1 MKLLVVGMHRSG
13 TSAVG
18 RLLSNMGIPTADS
31 GALIGA
37 DSHNRL
43 GHFEIRALT
52 DFNDDLLAELGGHW
66 AAPPPPGTDATQ
78 RQMAESDWGDRA
90 RVLLDTYLPNE
101 SWYWKDPRLS
111 LLLPFWTTI
120 IGTETCVLFVHR
132 TPDTV
137 AASLAARNGFSRELS
152 LALWKRYVFGA
163 AADLDQAT
171 CFAIAFDSLVEQPDE
186 VLPQLRAWLE
196 SKGAAL
202 DDLVETPI
210 VGSERHH
217 VPEPHAEWIGPP
229 DLRGFTGEWRPLSVE
244 PADPA
249 VPLSA
254 AAPALVAV
262 IEELEQF
269 RSDAQRALDDAQQAL
284 DEQTA
289 ELNAGRA
296 EAQAAVDHA
305 LQELEENQTV
315 AQAELDRLNVET
327 ATRLDAARA
336 EIGRLTTDLHAIRD
350 DFARLVTE
358 HEELTRET
366 AHLSHVLDQ
375 ERSSTAYQAIAAY
388 RRVADRVLPPG
399 STRRS
404 AYERSVGTARNAIHR
419 RRMHHDTAPT
429 GVVGPDVRTLQLRCS
444 EQPVASLVIP
454 VHGGIDITER
464 LLESIAQ
471 HTSIPHEVI
480 VIDDASP
487 DDLPALLAQ
496 VEGIQVITNVDN
508 QGYLRS
514 TNLGASAARGEFVVL
529 LNSDTEVTPQWL
541 EHLLEPFDEPDVGAV
556 GARLVYPDGQ
566 LQEAGSIIWSDGNGW
581 NYGKGGWAHRFDVMR
596 RREVDYCSAA
606 CLAVRRSVW
615 TELGGFDERYAP
627 AYYEDADLCFG
638 IRNLGMKVIYQPR
651 ALIVHHEGASH
662 GTDLES
668 GMKAHQVANRA
679 TFAAKWREQLADQPA
694 PDPNRVRRASDR
706 ETGPCILVV
715 DHVVP
720 TPDRDAGSLRMSIM
734 LELLREQGFRVRFF
748 PDNQFQY
755 SPYEEPL
762 QALGIEVAYGSIDP
776 MGYLTEHGGDF
787 DLAILS
793 RPQVAIKWL
802 PILRTAYADLPV
814 VYDMVDLHQ
823 LREERQA
830 AQTGENTQSSS
841 QVIGEIEDLLV
852 RVCDMTFAVTEE
864 EATIMRH
871 RWPGAELAII
881 PTIHERERSRT
892 PFDERHGLLFVGSW
906 AHHPNRDAIAWIV
919 EEIQPLLRDRLP
931 GVRTHIV
938 GSDVPP
944 DVAGG
949 DDDIVVHG
957 WVEDLD
963 GLFDQ
968 IRLSVAPLRYG
979 AGMKGKVGDSLARGV
994 PIVVTP
1000 VAAEGF
1006 DLGAFDLRPTGDAL
1020 SFVDRVVELYTD
1032 RDAWER
1038 TADGGMAAVT
1048 ERTGRNAVKARLE
1061 AALTQLLG
1069 PSDSSGCGR
1078 AHER

>member
-18 RLLSNMGIPTADS
+18 RLLSNLGIPTADS

-37 DSHNRL
+37 DDHNRL

-52 DFNDDLLAELGGHW
+52 DFNDEVLSELGGHW
-66 AAPPPPGTDATQ
+66 AAPPPPGTHATQ
-78 RQMAESDWGDRA
+78 RQMAETVWGDRA
-90 RVLLDTYLPNE
+90 RLLLDTYLPQQT
-101 SWYWKDPRLS
+101 WYWKDPRLS

-120 IGTETCVLFVHR
+120 IGTGTLVLFVHR
-132 TPDTV
+132 APDPV
-137 AASLAARNGFSRELS
+137 AASLALRNGFSRDFS

-163 AADLDQAT
+163 ATDLDPAT
-171 CFAIAFDSLVEQPDE
+171 CFSIAFDSLVERPDD
-186 VLPQLRAWLE
+186 VVPQLRAWLE
-196 SKGAAL
+196 SKGAVL
-202 DDLVETPI
+202 DELVDAPV

-217 VPEPHAEWIGPP
+217 VPELDAEWIGPP
-229 DLRGFTGEWRPLSVE
+229 DLRGFTGEWRPLVVE
-244 PADPA
+244 ADDPA

-262 IEELEQF
+262 TGELEQL
-269 RSDAQRALDDAQQAL
+269 RADAQQAL
-284 DEQTA
+284 DEQTD
-289 ELNAGRA
+289 ELTAVRA
-296 EAQAAVDHA
+296 EAQTAIDSA
-305 LQELEENQTV
+305 LGELAENQAV
-315 AQAELDRLNVET
+315 AQAELDRLNAET
-327 ATRLDAARA
+327 AMRLDAARA

-358 HEELTRET
+358 HEELGRET

-388 RRVADRVLPPG
+388 RRAAGRVLPAG

-404 AYERSVGTARNAIHR
+404 AYERSVGTVRKTIHGR
-419 RRMHHDTAPT
+419 RLHHATSSTSAA
-429 GVVGPDVRTLQLRCS
+429 GPDDQTLRLHRA

-454 VHGGIDITER
+454 VHGGIEITER
-464 LLESIAQ
+464 LLGSIAR

-487 DDLPALLAQ
+487 DDLPARLAR
-496 VEGIQVITNVDN
+496 VEGIQLITNVEN
-508 QGYLRS
+508 QGYLRA
-514 TNLGASAARGEFVVL
+514 TNLGAAAAQGEFVVL
-529 LNSDTEVTPQWL
+529 LNSDTEVTPGWL

-556 GARLVYPDGQ
+556 GARLVYPDGR

-581 NYGKGGWAHRFDVMR
+581 NYGKGGWAERFDVMR
-596 RREVDYCSAA
+596 RREIDYCSAA

-615 TELGGFDERYAP
+615 DELGGFDERYVP

-638 IRNLGMKVIYQPR
+638 VRDLGMKVIYQPK
-651 ALIVHHEGASH
+651 ALIVHDEGATH
-662 GTDLES
+662 GTDLEL
-668 GMKAHQVANRA
+668 GMKAHQVTNRA
-679 TFAAKWREQLADQPA
+679 AFAAKWRAQLADQYA
-694 PDPNRVRRASDR
+694 PDSNRVRRAADR

-776 MGYLTEHGGDF
+776 MGYLAEHGGDL

-802 PILRTAYADLPV
+802 PILRTAHAEVPV

-830 AQTGENTQSSS
+830 AQTGENTRSSS
-841 QVIGEIEDLLV
+841 RVIGEIEDLLV
-852 RVCDMTFAVTEE
+852 RVCDTTFAVTEE
-864 EATIMRH
+864 EATIMRN
-871 RWPGAELAII
+871 RWPGAEVAII
-881 PTIHERERSRT
+881 PTIHERERSTT
-892 PFDERHGLLFVGSW
+892 PFDERQDLLFVGSW
-906 AHHPNRDAIAWIV
+906 AHPPNRDAIAWIV
-919 EEIQPLLRDRLP
+919 EELQPLLRDRLP

-949 DDDIVVHG
+949 HDDVVVHG

-968 IRLSVAPLRYG
+968 IRLSVAPLRFG

-994 PIVVTP
+994 PIVVTSL
-1000 VAAEGF
+1000 AAEGF
-1006 DLGAFDLRPTGDAL
+1006 DLGSFDLRPTDDAR
-1020 SFVDRVVELYTD
+1020 SFVGRVVELYTG
-1032 RDAWER
+1032 REAWQR
-1038 TADGGMAAVT
+1038 TADGGVAAVT
-1048 ERTGRNAVKARLE
+1048 EHAGRDAVKARL
-1061 AALTQLLG
+1061 ATALAQLLG
-1069 PSDSSGCGR
+1069 PRDSSG
-1078 AHER
+1078 